1 MAERTLGP
9 ETYFVIPAFNE
20 GGAINDVISSIPSEY
35 GIICVDDGSSDSTA
49 AEVARTRALL
59 VRHPINLGQGAA
71 LQTGFDFAVRR
82 PSMKY
87 VVTFDAD
94 GQHRIED
101 VAAMLDRIKE
111 TNVDVVMGSRF
122 LGGAIN
128 MPFSKRMILKLAIKF
143 SNLST
148 GVRLTD
154 THNGLRV
161 LNRHAV
167 ESIHLRMPDFAHA
180 SEIVDQ
186 IRRHN
191 LSCAEAPMTIVYSDY
206 SRAKGQSLINAI
218 NIAFDVIL
226 NKVVG
231 T

>member
-20 GGAINDVISSIPSEY
+20 GSAIKDVINAIPDEY
-35 GIICVDDGSSDSTA
+35 GIICVDDGSRDSTA
-49 AEVARTRALL
+49 AEISTTRALL

-71 LQTGFDFAVRR
+71 LQTGFDFAVQR

-101 VAAMLDRIKE
+101 VVAMLNRIKE
-111 TNVDVVMGSRF
+111 TGVDVVMGSRF
-122 LGGAIN
+122 LGEAIN
-128 MPFSKRMILKLAIKF
+128 MPFSKRMVLKLAVKF
-143 SNLST
+143 SNIST

-161 LNRHAV
+161 LSRHAV

-186 IRRHN
+186 IRTHN
-191 LSCAEAPMTIVYSDY
+191 LTFTEAPVTIVYSEY

-226 NKVVG
+226 SKVVG